1 MSGDCVDDIEIID
14 EIEAKTDSDGE
25 DVITTVSDRE
35 KIEGILKENA
45 SDFDTLSG
53 TLSVSDI
60 LDDGESQST
69 HSGSIIDVE
78 SEGESEEDVE
88 SKNKRD
94 IAFDNL
100 SEVLENLQI
109 TSK

>member
-1 MSGDCVDDIEIID
+1 MLTILKVSAPKLCRFLYITQCVAVID

-53 TLSVSDI
+53 TLSASDI

-88 SKNKRD
+88 SKNKRVKS
-94 IAFDNL
+94 N
-100 SEVLENLQI
+100 
-109 TSK
+109 